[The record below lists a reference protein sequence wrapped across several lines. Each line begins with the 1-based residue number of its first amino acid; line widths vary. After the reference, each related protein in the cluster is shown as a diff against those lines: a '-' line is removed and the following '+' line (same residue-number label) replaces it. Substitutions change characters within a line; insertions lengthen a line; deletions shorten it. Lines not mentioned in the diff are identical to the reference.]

1 MEVFLFSL
9 EDPAPKT
16 GLGMWLVLK
25 RPGLIEMQPLCVQ
38 SVLLSPSSLPAG
50 QGEPKKLKQ

>member
-1 MEVFLFSL
+1 
-9 EDPAPKT
+9 
-16 GLGMWLVLK
+16 MWLVLK